1 MRLKGWSSKRN
12 RDAKQVKSRTVDVN
26 LVRQIEEEAIRLGAT
41 CLLIL
46 SDREFNTEMPT
57 VRLNWAF
64 VSA

>member
-1 MRLKGWSSKRN
+1 MITFLVTR
-12 RDAKQVKSRTVDVN
+12 RTLDTN
-26 LVRQIEEEAIRLGAT
+26 LVRQIQEEAVRLGST
-41 CLLIL
+41 CLLFV

>member
-12 RDAKQVKSRTVDVN
+12 QDAKQVKSRTVDVN

-41 CLLIL
+41 YLLIL